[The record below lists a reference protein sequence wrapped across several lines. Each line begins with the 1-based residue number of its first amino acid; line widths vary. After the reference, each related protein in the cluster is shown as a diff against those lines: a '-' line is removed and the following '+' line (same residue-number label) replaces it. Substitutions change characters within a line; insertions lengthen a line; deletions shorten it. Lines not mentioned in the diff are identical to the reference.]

1 MQGNMDKISQKKINK
16 ANRKRG
22 SVFEKYGADFLDMD
36 VVPYS
41 GSNARFGYGDVRD
54 TIWLGEFKNITPDD
68 RGQVTIKYNWF
79 IKNKQRAKDINHL
92 PFLAW
97 MPYGKSN
104 KYIILDVAT
113 FIRLGQTDI
122 IHVTLPKK
130 SHNTK
135 NLLLNINAEYMKHI
149 KADKGIVAF
158 NIDGEKE
165 IFYMMHMALFKRLI
179 NEKNL
184 KGKRQI
190 I

>member
-1 MQGNMDKISQKKINK
+1 MDKISQKKINK

-22 SVFEKYGADFLDMD
+22 SAFEKYGADFLDMD

-68 RGQVTIKYNWF
+68 KGQITIKHSWF
-79 IKNKQRAKDINHL
+79 TKNLERANAINHL

-97 MPYGKSN
+97 MPRGRAD
-104 KYIILDVAT
+104 KYIILDVNT

-122 IHVTLPKK
+122 YYCTLEKK
-130 SHNTK
+130 VHNTK
-135 NLLLNINAEYMKHI
+135 NLILNINGGYMKNI
-149 KADKGIVAF
+149 KPDGGIVAF
-158 NIDGEKE
+158 RLDGEIE
-165 IFYMMHMALFKRLI
+165 SYYMMHMALFKKLI
-179 NEKNL
+179 NEKGL
-184 KGKRQI
+184 KGNRQI

>member
-1 MQGNMDKISQKKINK
+1 MDKISQKKINR

-22 SVFEKYGADFLDMD
+22 SAFEKYGADFLDMD

-54 TIWLGEFKNITPDD
+54 TIWLGEFKNITPDKN
-68 RGQVTIKYNWF
+68 GQIAIKHDWF
-79 IKNKQRAKDINHL
+79 TKNIQRAKDIDHL

-104 KYIILDVAT
+104 KYVILDMLT

-122 IHVTLPKK
+122 MHVILPKK
-130 SHNTK
+130 VHNTK
-135 NLLLNINAEYMKHI
+135 NLLLNVNASYMKHI
-149 KADKGIVAF
+149 KADKGIIAF
-158 NIDGEKE
+158 KLEGETE
-165 IFYMMHMALFKRLI
+165 TYYMMHMALFKKLI
-179 NEKNL
+179 NEKGL

>member
-1 MQGNMDKISQKKINK
+1 MDKVSQKKINK

-22 SVFEKYGADFLDMD
+22 SAFEKWGADFLDMD

-54 TIWLGEFKNITPDD
+54 SIWLGEFKNITPDEN
-68 RGQVTIKYNWF
+68 GQVIIKREWF
-79 IKNKQRAKDINHL
+79 EKNLQRANDIKHL

-97 MPYGKSN
+97 MPRGRAD
-104 KYIILDVAT
+104 KYVILDVAT
-113 FIRLGQTDI
+113 FIRLGQTNVLRVI
-122 IHVTLPKK
+122 LPKK

-135 NLLLNINAEYMKHI
+135 NLLVNIHESRYMKHMQPN
-149 KADKGIVAF
+149 KGIVAF
-158 NIDGEKE
+158 RLDGEGEKE
-165 IFYMMHMALFKRLI
+165 TYYMMHMALFKKLI
-179 NEKNL
+179 VEKGL

>member
-1 MQGNMDKISQKKINK
+1 MDKVSQKKINK

-22 SVFEKYGADFLDMD
+22 SAFEKYGADFLDMD

-54 TIWLGEFKNITPDD
+54 TIWLGEFKNITPDSK
-68 RGQVTIKYNWF
+68 GQVTIKHDWF
-79 IKNKQRAKDINHL
+79 VKNLERAKAINHM

-97 MPYGKSN
+97 MPYGKAN

-113 FIRLGQTDI
+113 FIRLGQTEI
-122 IHVTLPKK
+122 IPITLEKK

-135 NLLLNINAEYMKHI
+135 NLLLNVNADYMKHI
-149 KADKGIVAF
+149 KPTGGIVAL
-158 NIDGEKE
+158 NIEGEKE
-165 IFYMMHMALFKRLI
+165 IYYMMHMALFKELI
-179 NEKNL
+179 NQKGL

>member
-1 MQGNMDKISQKKINK
+1 MEKVSQKKINR

-22 SVFEKYGADFLDMD
+22 SAFEKYGADFLDMD

-54 TIWLGEFKNITPDD
+54 SIWLGEFKNITPDD
-68 RGQVTIKYNWF
+68 NGQVSIEQKWF
-79 IKNKQRAKDINHL
+79 IKNYERAKAINHL

-97 MPYGKSN
+97 MPKGRSN

-122 IHVTLPKK
+122 IHVVLPKK

-135 NLLLNINAEYMKHI
+135 NLLLNVNADYMKHI
-149 KADKGIVAF
+149 KADGGIVAF
-158 NIDGEKE
+158 NIDGSNET
-165 IFYMMHMALFKRLI
+165 FYMMHMALFKKLI
-179 NEKNL
+179 NDKGL

>member
-1 MQGNMDKISQKKINK
+1 MDKISQKKINK

-22 SVFEKYGADFLDMD
+22 SAFEKYGADFLDMD

-68 RGQVTIKYNWF
+68 KGQVTIKHEWF
-79 IKNKQRAKDINHL
+79 TKNLQRAKDINHL

-97 MPYGKSN
+97 MPRGRTD

-113 FIRLGQTDI
+113 FIRLGQINI
-122 IHVTLPKK
+122 IPVELEKK
-130 SHNTK
+130 VHNTK
-135 NLLLNINAEYMKHI
+135 NLLLNINADYMKKI
-149 KADKGIVAF
+149 KAGSGIVAF
-158 NIDGEKE
+158 NIEGSREVY
-165 IFYMMHMALFKRLI
+165 YMMHMALFKKLI
-179 NEKNL
+179 NEKGL
-184 KGKRQI
+184 KGNRQI